1 MTTPFGP
8 PASGA
13 RGSRAADRRASS
25 SGLIVAFVVG
35 ALVSVTLGVY
45 GAVHAPTNY
54 GVSLVGFPGGP
65 AAKSA
70 LATGVLILAIV
81 QILSALVMYGR
92 FPGWSPPW
100 IGTVHRWSGR
110 AAMLLSVPIAVHCLY
125 AFGLRFY
132 DTRVVIHS
140 LVGCFLYGA
149 FATKM
154 LVLQRPKSPGW
165 ALPLLGGS
173 VFTALVTMWLTSS
186 LFYYSVG

>member
-1 MTTPFGP
+1 MTSPFDP
-8 PASGA
+8 PAET
-13 RGSRAADRRASS
+13 RAPRAGRQRATNT
-25 SGLIVAFVVG
+25 GLIGVFLIG

-45 GAVHAPTNY
+45 GAVHAPTGF
-54 GVSLVGFPGGP
+54 GVSLAGFPGGP

-70 LATGVLILAIV
+70 LATGTLILAIV

-110 AAMLLSVPIAVHCLY
+110 GAMLLSVPIAVHCLY
-125 AFGLRFY
+125 AFGLRFS

-149 FATKM
+149 FTTKM

-165 ALPLLGGS
+165 ALPVLGGA

-186 LFYYSVG
+186 LFYYAV